1 MRYKSKSSNFH
12 CITGG
17 VGVNLTLRTDGS
29 GMGKEERKRMV
40 LGLLVESGL
49 ELPPAVIF
57 DNLKK
62 RGATFERR
70 SVDNY
75 LEELR
80 EEGLVERTNESKGY
94 NKATDKGRSYYL
106 DFD

>member
-1 MRYKSKSSNFH
+1 MDRGNQ
-12 CITGG
+12 
-17 VGVNLTLRTDGS
+17 VGVISCNSMDSDDNLPIGGDEKS
-29 GMGKEERKRMV
+29 MGKEERKRMV

-75 LEELR
+75 LSELR
-80 EEGLVERTNESKGY
+80 EEGLVERTDESKGY
-94 NKATDKGRSYYL
+94 NVATEKGRKRYYGT
-106 DFD
+106 D